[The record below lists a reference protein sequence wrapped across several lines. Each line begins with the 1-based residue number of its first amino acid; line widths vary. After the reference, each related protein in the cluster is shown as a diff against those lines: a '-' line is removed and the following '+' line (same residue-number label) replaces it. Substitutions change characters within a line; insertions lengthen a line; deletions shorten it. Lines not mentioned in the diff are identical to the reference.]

1 MMTFK
6 DSYQTFGTLPTWHAD
21 AAKRLVN
28 RMKLHTTQL
37 RFYPSGSDRLKTV
50 RAHLLFYEQW
60 FQKDFRLK
68 KRSIFIPFWNC
79 DTQQWGAV
87 PISNILLVSPNKKRC
102 AQ

>member
-6 DSYQTFGTLPTWHAD
+6 DSYLPLGTLPAWHAE

-28 RMKLHTTQL
+28 RMKSHTTQL

-50 RAHLLFYEQW
+50 RAHLLFYPEW
-60 FQKDFRLK
+60 FHKDFRLK
-68 KRSIFIPFWNC
+68 KHSIFIPFWNC

-87 PISNILLVSPNKKRC
+87 PISNLLLVSPNKKRGGL
-102 AQ
+102 